1 MYKFYYKYIKT
12 KYNAKLLFTNSE
24 SLVYE
29 IEPDDVYEDFYEDKN
44 LLNFSDYPRDSKFFD
59 FVNKKVIGKMK
70 DKFKREIISVFVEF
84 KSKTYSIVSIDGK
97 NNKKAKGVNKNV
109 VENTRHKEF
118 VDVLFNKK
126 LIKHR
131 MKRIQSKLHRIGIYA
146 VCKISLSFFDD
157 KRYILYDDINS
168 FAYFHKDIRGQ

>member
-12 KYNAKLLFTNSE
+12 KYNAKLLFTDSE

-44 LLNFSDYPRDSKFFD
+44 LLDFSDYPRDSKFFD

-84 KSKTYSIVSIDGK
+84 K
-97 NNKKAKGVNKNV
+97 
-109 VENTRHKEF
+109 
-118 VDVLFNKK
+118 
-126 LIKHR
+126 
-131 MKRIQSKLHRIGIYA
+131 
-146 VCKISLSFFDD
+146 
-157 KRYILYDDINS
+157 
-168 FAYFHKDIRGQ
+168 